1 MKVRKATA
9 ADLDAIA
16 EIYAKIHT
24 AEEAGEAVIGW
35 KRGVYPERTT
45 AEAALERDDLFLMEA
60 DGRPVGAG
68 IINQN
73 QMDAYAEGSWQYP
86 ATPDE
91 VMVLHTLVIDPEEKG
106 KGFGRQFVR
115 FYEDYARQ
123 AGCRYLRIDTN
134 LKNTAARTL
143 YRSMGYAEIGCVPCV
158 FNGLE
163 DVNLVLIEKPL

>member
-35 KRGVYPERTT
+35 RRGVYPERTT
-45 AEAALERDDLFLMEA
+45 AEAALERDDLFLMED
-60 DGRPVGAG
+60 DGRPVGTG

-143 YRSMGYAEIGCVPCV
+143 YRSMGYVEIGCVPCV